1 MAVSFTLPDLLLI
14 CDFPLRMNRYRK
26 QVAAETIRWILHGTS
41 DTELTHKVR
50 GLKCGLLAAMY
61 YPQAGFPQ
69 LRVCND
75 FLTFLF
81 HIDDISDVMDSLGA
95 KETGDGIADYLR
107 NPSSASTCSKEQ
119 KVAKD
124 YFKRL
129 ALTTSKDT
137 QDRFMHSLEAF
148 FEGLE
153 KQAKD
158 RLVGKVPSFDTYID
172 LRGDTS
178 GCRPCFVLIEYAN
191 NLRLPSR
198 IMKDAIIQ
206 QLGDYA
212 NDLVAWSNDLFS
224 FKVET
229 KRKDTHN
236 IVCVMMHEHGID
248 LQLAVNM
255 VGKLC
260 SDRMEDFIRLR
271 AQLPS
276 WGPTIDGMVRVYVD
290 GLQDWMVGS
299 LHWSFKTERY
309 FGESSKA
316 VLETLKVEL

>member
-1 MAVSFTLPDLLLI
+1 MAVSFTLPDLLSI
-14 CDFPLRMNRYRK
+14 CGFPLRMNRHRK
-26 QVAAETIRWILHGTS
+26 QVAAETIRWILRETS

-50 GLKCGLLAAMY
+50 VLKCGVLAAMC

-95 KETGDGIADYLR
+95 KETGDRISDYLG
-107 NPSSASTCSKEQ
+107 NLSSASTSSKEQ

-124 YFKRL
+124 YFKRPS
-129 ALTTSKDT
+129 LTTSQDT

-153 KQAKD
+153 IQAKD

-172 LRGDTS
+172 LRRDTS

-198 IMKDAIIQ
+198 IMRDAIIQ
-206 QLGDYA
+206 QLGDYT
-212 NDLVAWSNDLFS
+212 NDLVAWSTDLFS

-229 KRKDTHN
+229 RRKDTHN

-276 WGPTIDGMVRVYVD
+276 WGPTVDGMVRIYID
-290 GLQDWMVGS
+290 GLQDWMIGS
-299 LHWSFKTERY
+299 LHWSFKPERY
-309 FGESSKA
+309 FGERRKA

>member
-50 GLKCGLLAAMY
+50 GLKCGLLAAMC

-81 HIDDISDVMDSLGA
+81 RI
-95 KETGDGIADYLR
+95 
-107 NPSSASTCSKEQ
+107 
-119 KVAKD
+119 

-158 RLVGKVPSFDTYID
+158 RLVGKVPSFETYID
-172 LRGDTS
+172 LRRDTS

-212 NDLVAWSNDLFS
+212 NDLVAWSNDLLS